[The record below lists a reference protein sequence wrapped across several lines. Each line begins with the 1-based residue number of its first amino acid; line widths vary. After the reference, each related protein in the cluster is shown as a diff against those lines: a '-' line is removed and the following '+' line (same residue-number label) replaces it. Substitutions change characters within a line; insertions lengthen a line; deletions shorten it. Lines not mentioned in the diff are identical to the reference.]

1 MKVYIETYG
10 CQMNKLDAET
20 VAAICSAE
28 GIDMVDDMTAAD
40 VILLNTCAVRDNAEV
55 RIHGRIGEL
64 MSLRRENP
72 ALIFGVIGCM
82 AQRIGDGLLSDV
94 VRLVAGPDSYRSL
107 PTLIRRAYEERVVDT
122 VLKESETYDDIAPVR
137 TDNLSAWIAVMRG
150 CDNFCSYC
158 IVPYTRGRERSIPQD
173 VVLSQ
178 VDNLVGRGYKEV
190 TLLGQNVNSYRADGL
205 DFAGLLD
212 ITAATGIPWVR
223 FLTSH
228 PKDLT
233 MGMLE
238 VMAERENVCR
248 HLHLPIQSG
257 SDAVL
262 KAMNR
267 GYDSTR
273 YLDLIDAAR
282 SMIPD
287 VAITTDFIFGFPG
300 ETDDE
305 YRKTLDIMERVRF
318 DYAFLYRYSER
329 EGTKAVDLPGS
340 VPEDV
345 RLARLSAAIH
355 MQQAI
360 TREKHEAYSGK
371 ETVVL
376 IRSRSNADDGGF
388 GFSEMSIPVVVKGME
403 SVHIGDFVTV
413 RITGTTGASLM
424 GELV

>member
-1 MKVYIETYG
+1 
-10 CQMNKLDAET
+10 MNKLDAET
-20 VAAICSAE
+20 VSAICSVE
-28 GIDMVDDMTAAD
+28 GIDMVNDITEAD
-40 VILLNTCAVRDNAEV
+40 VILLNTCAVRDNAEM

-64 MSLRRENP
+64 MSLRRGNP

-82 AQRIGDGLLSDV
+82 AQRIGGGLLSDV
-94 VRLVAGPDSYRSL
+94 VRLVVGPDSYRSL
-107 PTLIRRAYEERVVDT
+107 PVLLRRAYEERVVDT
-122 VLKESETYDDIAPVR
+122 VLKESEMYDDIAPVR
-137 TDNLSAWIAVMRG
+137 TDTLSAWVAVMRG

-158 IVPYTRGRERSIPQD
+158 IVPYTRGRERSILPD

-178 VDNLVGRGYKEV
+178 VKDLVGRGYKEV
-190 TLLGQNVNSYRADGL
+190 TLLGQNVNSYSAEGL

-212 ITAATGIPWVR
+212 RTAATGMPWVR

-233 MGMLE
+233 MEMLE
-238 VMAERENVCR
+238 VMAERDNVCR

-273 YLDLIDAAR
+273 YLRLVDAAR
-282 SMIPD
+282 AVMPD
-287 VAITTDFIFGFPG
+287 LAITTDFIFGFPG

-305 YRKTLDIMERVRF
+305 YRKTLDVMERVRF

-329 EGTKAVDLPGS
+329 EGTKAVGLPGS

-345 RLARLSAAIH
+345 RIARLSAAIEL
-355 MQQAI
+355 QQAI

-376 IRSRSNADDGGF
+376 VKRRSKDDDGWF
-388 GFSEMSIPVVVKGME
+388 GFSEMSIPVVVKGIE
-403 SVHIGDFVTV
+403 SVQIGDFVTA

-424 GELV
+424 GEIV